1 MNAEIIALKNF
12 VKDETNSLS
21 KNIDQVKAE
30 MCNQTNFMKRIEK
43 MLEEGKTKTEII
55 KALSKNLSTIT
66 NACGVISKNQE

>member
-1 MNAEIIALKNF
+1 MALKNF

-30 MCNQTNFMKRIEK
+30 MCNQTNIMKRIEK